1 MLVKEGKGKI
11 EGVPGHD
18 GCSYTMTMELTP
30 IGVIHSPYR
39 AAGDAPR
46 QGRLRD
52 TVAEIEIFDLYAPG
66 LRDVEKCT
74 HLFVLYWLDRADRTL
89 LSATPPGTTGSRG
102 VFSTRSPHRPNP
114 IGLGIV
120 NLLGMDG
127 PLLTVRG
134 LDALDGTPVLDLK
147 PYVSSLDCIPDAVMG
162 SVADSSSVLQSRI

>member
-1 MLVKEGKGKI
+1 
-11 EGVPGHD
+11 
-18 GCSYTMTMELTP
+18 MELTP

-39 AAGDAPR
+39 VKGDAPR

-52 TVAEIEIFDLYAPG
+52 TTATIEIFEEYAPG

-74 HLFVLYWLDRADRTL
+74 HLFVLYWLDRANRAL

-102 VFSTRSPHRPNP
+102 VFATRSPHRPNP

-127 PLLTVRG
+127 STLTVQG
-134 LDALDGTPVLDLK
+134 LDAIDGTPVLDIK
-147 PYVSSLDCIPDAVMG
+147 PYVSSIDCIPGAVTG
-162 SVADSSSVLQSRI
+162 SVPHAPGDLDSRI

>member
-1 MLVKEGKGKI
+1 
-11 EGVPGHD
+11 
-18 GCSYTMTMELTP
+18 MTMELTP

-39 AAGDAPR
+39 VAGDAPR

-52 TVAEIEIFDLYAPG
+52 TTATIEIFEHYAAG
-66 LRDVEKCT
+66 LREVENCT

-102 VFSTRSPHRPNP
+102 VFATRSPHRPNP

-120 NLLGMDG
+120 NLLGVKG
-127 PLLTVRG
+127 PTLTVQG

-147 PYVSSLDCIPDAVMG
+147 PYVSSLDCIPDAVTG
-162 SVADSSSVLQSRI
+162 SVAHSSAELQSRI